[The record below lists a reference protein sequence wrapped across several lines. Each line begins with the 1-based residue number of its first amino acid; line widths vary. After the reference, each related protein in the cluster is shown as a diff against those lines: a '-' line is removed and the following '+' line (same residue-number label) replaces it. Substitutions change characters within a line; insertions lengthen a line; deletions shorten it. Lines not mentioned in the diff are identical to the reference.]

1 MLTMIRPSAE
11 VLLISALINAGD
23 ATAAEQFGVLPEMF
37 TGYQAEYRWVL
48 SYPGVYAGQ
57 QPSKDSLLTK
67 FPDFR
72 ITDNVDVAFPADE
85 VIYHYTKREFTR
97 AVRDAATMLSDGDLE
112 SAVMAVAGF
121 ALPSKAKP
129 LVDALSDMSF
139 LDDYNLPVERLQIG
153 WPTLRATTE
162 GIRPGDLW
170 YVAAR
175 LGQGKSWYL
184 GYLAKDALMQGKR
197 VIFYSLEMSEKQVRT
212 RMHTLLARE
221 LGIDVRH
228 SELHGRSYDL
238 LAYKRL
244 ANTIKEGVPGS
255 LLIVDS
261 SYGRIS
267 PATIASHTDKADLF
281 IVDYAGLLASPT
293 GNRAVDDW
301 RTMASISNQLKEL
314 AVSKDISIISAAQI
328 NRDGDQGGWR
338 PPKVRNLAQSDALG
352 QDADVVI
359 THKRYSQTSMVAS
372 IEKNRH
378 GSSGVMFFSEFDPER
393 GKFHEITREEADQR
407 RDDESED

>member
-1 MLTMIRPSAE
+1 MIRPSAE
-11 VLLISALINAGD
+11 ILLISAIINSGD
-23 ATAAEQFGVLPEMF
+23 ATAAESFGVTPEMF
-37 TGYQAEYRWVL
+37 VGYQAEYRWVF

-57 QPSKDSLLTK
+57 HPSRDALLTK

-72 ITDNVDVAFPADE
+72 ITDNKDVAFPADE
-85 VIYHYTKREFTR
+85 VIYNHTKREFTK
-97 AVRDAATMLSDGDLE
+97 AVREAASSLSDGDLE

-129 LVDALSDMSF
+129 LVNALSDMSF
-139 LDDYNLPVERLQIG
+139 LDDYNLPHDRLEIG

-184 GYLAKDALMQGKR
+184 GCLTRDALMQGKR

-212 RMHTLLARE
+212 RMHTLLGRE

-244 ANTIKEGVPGS
+244 AQTINNQVPGT
-255 LLIVDS
+255 LLTVDS
-261 SYGRIS
+261 SYGKIS
-267 PATIASHTDKADLF
+267 PATIASHADKGDLF
-281 IVDYAGLLASPT
+281 IVDYAGLLASPA

-314 AVSKDISIISAAQI
+314 AVSKNIPIISAAQI
-328 NRDGDQGGWR
+328 NREGDVNGWR

-359 THKRYSQTSMVAS
+359 THKRYSQTAMAAS

-378 GSSGVMFFSEFDPER
+378 GSSGVLFFTEFDPER
-393 GKFHEITREEADQR
+393 GRFNEISREEADQK
-407 RDDESED
+407 RDDEDVE

>member
-1 MLTMIRPSAE
+1 MIRQSTSAE
-11 VLLISALINAGD
+11 ILLISALVNTGD
-23 ATAAEQFGVLPEMF
+23 VTAAEQLGVHPEMF
-37 TGYQAEYRWVL
+37 INYQAEYRWVL
-48 SYPGVYAGQ
+48 SYPVVYGGQ
-57 QPSKDSLLTK
+57 VPTKDVLLTK

-85 VIYHYTKREFTR
+85 VIHNFTR
-97 AVRDAATMLSDGDLE
+97 QELAKAVRDASISITEGDLE
-112 SAVMAVAGF
+112 GALMSIAGF
-121 ALPSKAKP
+121 TLPSKAKP

-139 LDDYNLPVERLQIG
+139 LDDYNTPVDRLQVG
-153 WPTLRATTE
+153 WPTLRTTTE

-197 VIFYSLEMSEKQVRT
+197 VVFYSLEMSEKQVRT

-244 ANTIKEGVPGS
+244 LGSIKESVPGS

-267 PATIASHTDKADLF
+267 PATISGHADKGDLF

-293 GNRAVDDW
+293 GSRAVDDW

-314 AVSKDISIISAAQI
+314 AVAKDLPIISAAQI
-328 NRDGDQGGWR
+328 NRDGDAGGWR

-359 THKRYSQTSMVAS
+359 THKRYSQSSMAAS
-372 IEKNRH
+372 VEKNRH
-378 GSSGVMFFSEFDPER
+378 GASGMLFFTEFDPER
-393 GKFHEITREEADQR
+393 GKFHEITREQADQR
-407 RDDESED
+407 RDDEEED